1 MVYLI
6 SRDLFKIQMDKSP
19 LVKVIIQTKNGL
31 YNSETACVATLVKL
45 IQ

>member
-1 MVYLI
+1 
-6 SRDLFKIQMDKSP
+6 MDKSP

-31 YNSETACVATLVKL
+31 YNSETACIATLVKL